1 MEIKNT
7 TSYTYDVLM
16 EFNRQHK
23 RKLFRAIS
31 IIFFVATVAM
41 LAAMLGNLILC
52 AVGIMELFD
61 VQIRSTALLYAT
73 LSIFLLLFPR
83 LHRRKFCRK
92 QAAIHSVENYVFTQE
107 GFENIS
113 TSDTGNVQGQY
124 KYDVIVNV
132 TESDHAF
139 YLYIA
144 PNAAHIVSK
153 NGFTEGNENDFRTI
167 LRTVI
172 DPKKFRIR

>member
-41 LAAMLGNLILC
+41 FAALLANLILC

-61 VQIRSTALLYAT
+61 VQIQSMAWLYAT
-73 LSIFLLLFPR
+73 LSIFLLLFAR

-92 QAAIHSVENYVFTQE
+92 QAAIHPVDNYVFTQE

-153 NGFTEGNENDFRTI
+153 DGFTEGTENDFRTL

-172 DPKKFRIR
+172 EPKKLRIR